1 MPIFL
6 NFLLAKL
13 LEFIFGDLVL
23 KKEERVRK
31 LVLDGEVPY
40 ILDPGLGR
48 WLGLDQNVL
57 GKRFEDIVFKVADH

>member
-1 MPIFL
+1 MR
-6 NFLLAKL
+6 
-13 LEFIFGDLVL
+13 E
-23 KKEERVRK
+23 

-40 ILDPGLGR
+40 ILDPGLGS